1 MTECQIMTITQTVA
15 RCKESGYPV
24 SAYTLR
30 RAIKS
35 GAVPCRVVGRTYLI
49 AWQNVLAWL
58 TCSDGQDNK
67 PVHVDTGTQGIR
79 RVAIGR

>member
-1 MTECQIMTITQTVA
+1 MMEKQILTIRETVA

-35 GAVPCRVVGRTYLI
+35 GAIPCRCIGRTYLI
-49 AWQNVLAWL
+49 AWQNVLDWL
-58 TCSDGQDNK
+58 LCVDGQDNQ
-67 PVHVDTGTQGIR
+67 PTQPEATGIR
-79 RVAIGR
+79 RVAL